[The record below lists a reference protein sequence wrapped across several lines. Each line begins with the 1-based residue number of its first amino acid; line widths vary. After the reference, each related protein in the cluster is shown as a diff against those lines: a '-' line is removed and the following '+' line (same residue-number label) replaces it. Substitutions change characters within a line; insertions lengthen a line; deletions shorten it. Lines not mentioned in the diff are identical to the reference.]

1 MQLQGRTAVVTGGT
15 RGLGRAV
22 AQALADAGAVVVA
35 AARDVQAAQPDPV
48 AGGGRIVQVKAD
60 VTVPQSVEELMR
72 TAHERYGGPHIV
84 VANAGVSRPGPVSVL
99 SGEDWDTVIG
109 TNLTGVFHTVRAA
122 VPFLQEAGPG
132 RVITVSSLL
141 GRRAMPGAA
150 AYCASKA
157 AVERFTEVCALELAP
172 KDITVNCLSPGFI
185 EEGQGRALMAN
196 EVLWPRLRDT
206 LAAGRPGTGAEVAR
220 AAVFLA
226 SAESSYVNGAV
237 LPVDGGVRW

>member
-1 MQLQGRTAVVTGGT
+1 MKLQGRTAVVTGGT

-22 AQALADAGAVVVA
+22 AQALADEGAIVVA
-35 AARDVQAAQPDPV
+35 AARDMSPDPPDQ
-48 AGGGRIVQVKAD
+48 GGRIVHVKAD
-60 VTVPQSVEELMR
+60 VTVPQSVASLMR
-72 TAHERYGGPHIV
+72 TTHERYGGPHIV

-99 SGEDWDTVIG
+99 AAEDWDAVIG
-109 TNLTGVFHTVRAA
+109 TNLTGVFHTVREA
-122 VPFLQEAGPG
+122 VPYLGQAGAG

-172 KDITVNCLSPGFI
+172 RGITVNCLAPGFI
-185 EEGQGRALMAN
+185 QEGQGRALMAN
-196 EVLWPRLRDT
+196 ETLWSRLQGT
-206 LAAGRPGTGAEVAR
+206 MATGRPGTGDEVAR

-226 SAESSYVNGAV
+226 STESSYVNGAV

>member
-22 AQALADAGAVVVA
+22 ARALADEGAIVVA
-35 AARDVQAAQPDPV
+35 AARDVRPDPPDK
-48 AGGGRIVQVKAD
+48 GGRVVHVKAD
-60 VTVPQSVEELMR
+60 VTVPQSMADLMR

-99 SGEDWDTVIG
+99 SDEDWDAVVG

-122 VPFLQEAGPG
+122 VPYLQEAGSG
-132 RVITVSSLL
+132 RIITMSSLL
-141 GRRAMPGAA
+141 GRRAMPGAS

-172 KDITVNCLSPGFI
+172 RGITVNCLSPGFI

-196 EVLWPRLRDT
+196 ETLWPRLRDT
-206 LAAGRPGTGAEVAR
+206 LASGRPGTGAEVAR

-226 SAESSYVNGAV
+226 SSESSYVNGAV

>member
-22 AQALADAGAVVVA
+22 ARALADEGAVVVA
-35 AARDVQAAQPDPV
+35 AARDVPPDPQDK
-48 AGGGRIVQVKAD
+48 GGRVVHVKAD
-60 VTVPQSVEELMR
+60 VTVPQSMADLMR
-72 TAHERYGGPHIV
+72 TTHERYGGPHIV

-99 SGEDWDTVIG
+99 SDDDWDAVVD

-122 VPFLQEAGPG
+122 VPFLREAGSG

-141 GRRAMPGAA
+141 GRRAMPGAS
-150 AYCASKA
+150 AYCAAKA

-172 KDITVNCLSPGFI
+172 SGITVNCLAPGFT
-185 EEGQGRALMAN
+185 EEGQGRALMDN
-196 EVLWPRLRDT
+196 EKVWPRLRGT
-206 LAAGRPGTGAEVAR
+206 LATGRPGTGSEVSR

-226 SAESSYVNGAV
+226 SPESSYVNGAV

>member
-1 MQLQGRTAVVTGGT
+1 MQLQGKTAVVTGGT

-22 AQALADAGAVVVA
+22 AQALADAGALVVA
-35 AARDVQAAQPDPV
+35 AARDIQPDPSDL
-48 AGGGRIVQVKAD
+48 GGRIVHVKAD
-60 VTVPQSVEELMR
+60 VTVPQSVAELMR
-72 TAHERYGGPHIV
+72 TTHERYGGPHIV

-99 SGEDWDTVIG
+99 STEDWEAVIG
-109 TNLTGVFHTVRAA
+109 TNLTGVFHTVREA
-122 VPFLQEAGPG
+122 VPFLRDVEAG
-132 RVITVSSLL
+132 RIITMSSLL
-141 GRRAMPGAA
+141 GQRAMPGAA

-172 KDITVNCLSPGFI
+172 QGITVNCLSPGFI

-196 EVLWPRLRDT
+196 EAIWPRLRST
-206 LAAGRPGTGAEVAR
+206 LATGRPGTGAEVAR

-226 SAESSYVNGAV
+226 SPKSSYVNGAV

>member
-22 AQALADAGAVVVA
+22 AQALADEGAVVVV
-35 AARDVQAAQPDPV
+35 AARDVPPDSPDR
-48 AGGGRIVQVKAD
+48 GGRIVHVKAD
-60 VTVPQSVEELMR
+60 VTVPQSIADLMR
-72 TAHERYGGPHIV
+72 TTHERYGGPHIV
-84 VANAGVSRPGPVSVL
+84 VANAGVSRPGPVSAL
-99 SGEDWDTVIG
+99 SDEHWDTVIG
-109 TNLTGVFHTVRAA
+109 TNLTGVFHTVREA
-122 VPFLQEAGPG
+122 VPYLRDAEAG
-132 RVITVSSLL
+132 RIITMSSLL

-157 AVERFTEVCALELAP
+157 AVERLTEVCALELAP
-172 KDITVNCLSPGFI
+172 QGITVNCLSPGFI
-185 EEGQGRALMAN
+185 DEGQGRDLMAN
-196 EVLWPRLRDT
+196 EAIWPKLQGT
-206 LAAGRPGTGAEVAR
+206 LATGRAGTGAEVAR